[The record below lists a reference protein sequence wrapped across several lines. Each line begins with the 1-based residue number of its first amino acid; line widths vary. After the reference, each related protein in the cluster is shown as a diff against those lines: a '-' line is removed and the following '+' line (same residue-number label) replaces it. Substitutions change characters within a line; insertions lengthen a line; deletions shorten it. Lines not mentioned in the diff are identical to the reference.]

1 METTPEGLEILDPF
15 ELRVLAEK
23 EALTPDNYPLSLNAL
38 VNGCNQLSSRDPVM
52 SISEDTV
59 AEVLQR
65 LMQNKYVNGI
75 TQAGARVTK
84 YEHRLR
90 IKHTLEQDKLAV
102 LTLLMLRGL
111 QTAGEIR
118 TRSGRLH
125 DFKSVAEVLQRL
137 MQAKYVNGITQAGAR
152 VTKYEHRLRIKFSLE
167 QDKLAVLTMLM
178 LRGLQTAGEI
188 RTRTGRLHEF
198 KSVTEVEHA
207 LQFLIDKYPP
217 LVSKLPLAPG
227 TKEPRYG
234 HLLAGEEALAREETA
249 ASLGGSVGGGAQG
262 SRVGALEQEV
272 QQLRRQVEELTAQFA
287 EFRQQFE

>member
-15 ELRVLAEK
+15 ELRVLAVLAEK

-52 SISEDTV
+52 SLSEDTV

-84 YEHRLR
+84 YEHRMR
-90 IKHTLEQDKLAV
+90 IKWSLEQDKLAV
-102 LTLLMLRGL
+102 LTVLMLRGL

-125 DFKSVAEVLQRL
+125 
-137 MQAKYVNGITQAGAR
+137 
-152 VTKYEHRLRIKFSLE
+152 
-167 QDKLAVLTMLM
+167 
-178 LRGLQTAGEI
+178 
-188 RTRTGRLHEF
+188 EF
-198 KSVTEVEHA
+198 KTVADVEQA

-217 LVSKLPLAPG
+217 LVSRLPLAPG

-234 HLLAGEEALAREETA
+234 HLLAGEETLAREETA
-249 ASLGGSVGGGAQG
+249 ASLGGAVSGGGQG
-262 SRVGALEQEV
+262 TRIGALEQEV
-272 QQLRRQVEELTAQFA
+272 QQLRHQVEELTMQFA
-287 EFRQQFE
+287 EFRKQFE